1 MLCGQRE
8 IWRKKIIDSGNTGKF
23 FRYANSKSNAR
34 HNVGPLRQSDGDLTT
49 DPAAKVELQLS
60 AYFSSVFTID
70 NGFCATTS
78 DNKTSGNISNIL
90 FTEQQVNRVISTLK
104 ANSARGPDV
113 PPIFFKR
120 CRSNLVAPLA
130 FLYQLFFWFCLHATG
145 LVKGIHNTD
154 I

>member
-90 FTEQQVNRVISTLK
+90 FTEQQVNSVISKLK
-104 ANSARGPDV
+104 LNSAGGPDDV
-113 PPIFFKR
+113 PPIFFKS
-120 CRSNLVAPLA
+120 CRSNRCCSISVFITIVFFLVLPACHVSG
-130 FLYQLFFWFCLHATG
+130 QGHT
-145 LVKGIHNTD
+145 
-154 I
+154 